1 MSKSRIR
8 YKGKRPKDIE
18 SALKRA
24 VGIAFFEVVPELD
37 REFTVQIQSNVWPWP
52 GKTKR
57 KNGREAGEI
66 RDIVD
71 LGDLKRSQE
80 NRRIDNFTWRWTWNV
95 DYSKVVHHGAVLKQG
110 GNYPARPWTK
120 TALRELNPDKI
131 LSDIIRRELDG

>member
-1 MSKSRIR
+1 VSKTKS
-8 YKGKRPKDIE
+8 KLTGKNPKDIAPDLKK
-18 SALKRA
+18 ALD
-24 VGIAFFEVVPELD
+24 IAFKEVVPVLD
-37 REFTVQIQSNVWPWP
+37 REFTVEIQSNVWPWP

-57 KNGREAGEI
+57 KNGREAGQI
-66 RDIVD
+66 RNIVD

-95 DYSKVVHHGAVLKQG
+95 DYSKVVHNGAVLKQG

-120 TALRELNPDKI
+120 VVEREMQPGKI